1 MVKCSADI
9 AFRRSFSTQ
18 CPRLFIVFELYAFI
32 GRILLHLVF
41 HPVKHGLLFLQLHVV
56 AALGATAVH
65 NGPLQNEC
73 MYLILENL
81 QARVNEKRA
90 GELRGKAPPLL
101 AALAM
106 LEA

>member
-1 MVKCSADI
+1 
-9 AFRRSFSTQ
+9 
-18 CPRLFIVFELYAFI
+18 
-32 GRILLHLVF
+32 
-41 HPVKHGLLFLQLHVV
+41 
-56 AALGATAVH
+56 
-65 NGPLQNEC
+65 